1 MKLAYQQLLDNR
13 QLLEDPAQLAAVDAL
28 VGLSQALEHK
38 YKHRQ
43 TFLGEI
49 WGKLRRP
56 RPVPG
61 IYFHGRVGR
70 GKTMLMDLF
79 YRHLGIRQ
87 KKRIH
92 FHRFME
98 TVHHQLTAMPVCD
111 NPLKRI
117 AKSWSKD
124 IRVLCFDEFFVSDIG
139 DAMLIS
145 RLLKALFEYGVTLVA
160 TSNCRPEALY
170 RNGLQRERFV
180 PTIDLLYRQCR
191 VISVDGDKDHRL
203 LSLALREERV
213 KTYRDYVYG
222 RDDAATRLRQVFSV
236 FGKQPPRAGEIEIN
250 HRLIPY
256 KGLAKMPECR
266 QSIIWFDFN
275 ALCSGP
281 RSQRDYIKLAN
292 QFSVVLLDAVP
303 QFVGERIQGVAS
315 GVEDGYRCQGKMLTH
330 LQRLDDEARR
340 FIALVD
346 EFYDRKVRLIISAAV
361 DIDDL
366 YQGQELSFEFA
377 RCRSRLVEMQFM
389 QYRSLPE
396 QSA

>member
-1 MKLAYQQLLDNR
+1 MKLAYQELLDNR
-13 QLLEDPAQLAAVDAL
+13 QLLEDPAQLAAVDVLAD
-28 VGLSQALEHK
+28 LSQVLEHK
-38 YKHRQ
+38 YQHRQ
-43 TFLGEI
+43 TFPGKI
-49 WGKLRRP
+49 WRKLRRP

-79 YRHLGIRQ
+79 YQHLGIRQ

-98 TVHHQLTAMPVCD
+98 TVHRQLTVMPVCD

-145 RLLKALFEYGVTLVA
+145 GLLKALFEYGVTLVA
-160 TSNCRPEALY
+160 TSNCRPEDLY

-180 PTIDLLYRQCR
+180 PTIDILYRQCR

-203 LSLALREERV
+203 LSLDLREERA

-222 RDDAATRLRQVFSV
+222 RDEAATWLKQVFSS

-256 KGLAKMPECR
+256 KARVNMPECR

-292 QFSVVLLDAVP
+292 QFSVVLLEAVP

-315 GVEDGYRCQGKMLTH
+315 GVEDGYRRQGKMLTH

-377 RCRSRLVEMQFM
+377 RCRSRLIEMQFM
-389 QYRSLPE
+389 QYGTGLE

>member
-1 MKLAYQQLLDNR
+1 MKLTYQRLLDNR
-13 QLLEDPAQLAAVDAL
+13 QLLDDPAQLAAVDAL
-28 VGLSQALEHK
+28 AALSRTLE

-43 TFLGEI
+43 SLSGKI
-49 WGKLRRP
+49 WDKIRRP
-56 RPVPG
+56 RPVSG

-79 YRHLGIRQ
+79 YQHLSIKQ

-98 TVHHQLTAMPVCD
+98 NVHRQLSVMPVCD

-117 AKSWSKD
+117 AKCWSKD

-145 RLLKALFEYGVTLVA
+145 GLLKALFEHGVTLVA
-160 TSNCRPEALY
+160 TSNCRPEDLY

-180 PTIDLLYRQCR
+180 PTIDILYRQCR
-191 VISVDGDKDHRL
+191 VMSVDGDKDHRL
-203 LSLALREERV
+203 LPLALQRESVNR
-213 KTYRDYVYG
+213 YRDYAYG
-222 RDDAATRLRQVFSV
+222 GDEAASWLKKAFTRL
-236 FGKQPPRAGEIEIN
+236 GKQPSGAGEIEIN
-250 HRLIPY
+250 HRFIPY
-256 KGLAKMPECR
+256 KGQAERAEC
-266 QSIIWFDFN
+266 QQGIIWFDFN

-281 RSQRDYIKLAN
+281 RSQRDYISLAN
-292 QFSVVLLDAVP
+292 RFSVVLLEAVP
-303 QFVGERIQGVAS
+303 QFVGERIQGVAC
-315 GVEDGYRCQGKMLTH
+315 GVEDGYRRRGKMLTQ

-377 RCRSRLVEMQFM
+377 RCRSRLVEMQFI
-389 QYRSLPE
+389 QYHTFAR